1 MPKKQ
6 AYFSSSRFRF
16 VFVEGIAGVVEGYCV
31 EALFIDIETGVVA
44 QRFSLTQSTARLT
57 S

>member
-6 AYFSSSRFRF
+6 AYFSSSRFWF
-16 VFVEGIAGVVEGYCV
+16 VFVEGLVGIVEACCV
-31 EALFIDIETGVVA
+31 EELFIDIETAVAA
-44 QRFSLTQSTARLT
+44 QRFSLTQSTVRLT